1 MMKELSIV
9 YSLLLDKYGKQ
20 GWWPLSK
27 KGLHSI
33 HHQGSPK
40 GDKDRFE
47 IMVGAILT
55 QNTAWTNVEKALHNL
70 NKEKLLD
77 IQRMHNIDT
86 NHLASLIRPS
96 GYYNMKAKKLKNL
109 TSFILAFKSLDE
121 LFWQKNLRE
130 LLLSVNGIGEET
142 ADSMAL
148 YAAEK
153 PYFVIDAYTRR
164 IFSRLLGKE
173 FPTYDEWQMLF
184 MDNIKHDVEM
194 FKEYHALIVEHAK
207 QHCRT
212 KPACDGCPLSRK
224 CNHFRTS

>member
-1 MMKELSIV
+1 MRINLLQI
-9 YSLLLDKYGKQ
+9 YNLLLKSYGHQ

-27 KGLHSI
+27 DGLHSL
-33 HHQGSPK
+33 HHK
-40 GDKDRFE
+40 GPPVNDKDSFE

-77 IQRMHNIDT
+77 LKKMHDADT

-109 TSFILAFKSLDE
+109 TSFILAFKSFDE
-121 LFWQKNLRE
+121 LFKQKNLRE
-130 LLLSVNGIGEET
+130 LLLSINGVGEET

-148 YAAEK
+148 YAAGK
-153 PYFVIDAYTRR
+153 PFFVIDAYTRR
-164 IFSRLLGKE
+164 IFSRLLNLDYG
-173 FPTYDEWQMLF
+173 TYYEWQTFF
-184 MDNIKHDVEM
+184 MDNLKHDVGM

-212 KPACDGCPLSRK
+212 KPVCEGCPLSRK

>member
-1 MMKELSIV
+1 MKELSIV
-9 YSLLLDKYGKQ
+9 YSLLLKAYGKQ

-27 KGLHSI
+27 DGSHSL
-33 HHQGSPK
+33 HHQGPPLN
-40 GDKDRFE
+40 DNDRFE

-70 NKEKLLD
+70 SKEKLLD

-86 NHLASLIRPS
+86 DHLASLIRPS

-109 TSFILAFKSLDE
+109 TSFILTFKSLNG
-121 LFWQKNLRE
+121 LFNKKNARE
-130 LLLSVNGIGEET
+130 MVLSINGVGPET
-142 ADSMAL
+142 ADSILL

-164 IFSRLLGKE
+164 IFSRFIGKE
-173 FPTYDEWQMLF
+173 FSTYDEWQAFF
-184 MDNIKHDVEM
+184 MDSLKHDVGM

-207 QHCRT
+207 RHCRA
-212 KPACDGCPLSRK
+212 KPLCEGCLLSRK
-224 CNHFRTS
+224 CNHFKTS